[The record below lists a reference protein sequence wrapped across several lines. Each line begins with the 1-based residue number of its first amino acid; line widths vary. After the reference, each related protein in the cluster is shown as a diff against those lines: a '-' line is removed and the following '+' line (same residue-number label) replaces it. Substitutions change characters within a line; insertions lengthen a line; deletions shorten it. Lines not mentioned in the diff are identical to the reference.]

1 MKGFSRYSITG
12 LYLMAFATCLLL
24 AAVGFLSF
32 EFWLFMR
39 TPGSSIRGTRR
50 VEIQAGTSAL
60 SIAQLLHNEGVI
72 SDSRQFYLLC
82 SLRKAGSKLKAG
94 EYAFLP
100 LSTPDEVLDRI
111 VNGRVI
117 FHRVTVP
124 EGSTVRDVA
133 KILSQNGLASEQAI
147 IRLARDTSYVN
158 TLELSVSSLEG
169 YLFPETYNLRKTQD
183 ERSVLKAMV
192 RQFRLHYPEAWQKR
206 SEELG
211 LSVHDV
217 VTIASLVEKEA
228 VVDSERPLIAAVFM
242 NRLERNMPLQSDPT
256 TVYDLP
262 GFSGPITWNELRRDS
277 PYNTYLH
284 TGLPAGP
291 ICNPGARSLEAVLY
305 HANVPYLYFVSNND
319 GTHHFSESYEEHRQA
334 VSRYRKMRG
343 ASSAEGDRSSPGEAA
358 PQTGS
363 LEQGSEGDA
372 PLPGGRE

>member
-1 MKGFSRYSITG
+1 MRGFGKYSITG
-12 LYLMAFATCLLL
+12 LYLVALAACVLL
-24 AAVGFLSF
+24 AAVGCLSF
-32 EFWLFMR
+32 EFWLFLR
-39 TPGSSIRGTRR
+39 TPGSQVRGTRR
-50 VEIQAGTSAL
+50 VEIPAGTSSL
-60 SIAQLLHNEGVI
+60 SIAQLLHTEGVV

-82 SLRKAGSKLKAG
+82 SLRKAASKLKAG

-117 FHRVTVP
+117 LHRVTLP
-124 EGSTVRDVA
+124 EGSTMRDVA

-147 IRLARDTSYVN
+147 IRLAHDTNYIN
-158 TLELSVSSLEG
+158 TLELSVPSLEG

-183 ERSVLKAMV
+183 ERSILKAMV
-192 RQFRLHYPEAWQKR
+192 RQFRLHYPETWQKR
-206 SEELG
+206 NEELG

-228 VVDSERPLIAAVFM
+228 AVDSERPFIAAVFL
-242 NRLERNMPLQSDPT
+242 NRLARNMPLQSDPT

-262 GFSGPITWNELRRDS
+262 GFSGPITWNELKRNS

-291 ICNPGARSLEAVLY
+291 ICNPGARSIEAVLY
-305 HANVPYLYFVSNND
+305 HAKVSYLYFVSNND
-319 GTHHFSESYEEHRQA
+319 GTHHFSESYDEHRQA

-343 ASSAEGDRSSPGEAA
+343 ASSADGERSTPDDSTP
-358 PQTGS
+358 
-363 LEQGSEGDA
+363 
-372 PLPGGRE
+372 